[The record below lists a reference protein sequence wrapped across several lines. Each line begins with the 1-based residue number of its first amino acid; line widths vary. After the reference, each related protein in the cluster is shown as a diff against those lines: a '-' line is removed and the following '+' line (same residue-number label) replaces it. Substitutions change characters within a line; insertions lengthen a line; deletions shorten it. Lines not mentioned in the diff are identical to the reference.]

1 MGVCKIR
8 FWETVMLVFKEDVF
22 THARSTSAILVG
34 GDVAVSCG
42 LCGSRYKSN
51 WSVFKELPTS
61 ESDSEKL
68 QESTEKETKKQV
80 NESTRSGDT
89 FSEFWTGWYLNNVQS
104 ESQVIEL
111 LSLKTKEKRQKF
123 C

>member
-1 MGVCKIR
+1 MHVQLQQ
-8 FWETVMLVFKEDVF
+8 FWWAVTLLFSAVFVEADISQIEVF
-22 THARSTSAILVG
+22 SKNYQRQ
-34 GDVAVSCG
+34 
-42 LCGSRYKSN
+42 
-51 WSVFKELPTS
+51 

-68 QESTEKETKKQV
+68 WESTEKETKKQV

-89 FSEFWTGWYLNNVQS
+89 FSEFWTGRYLNNVQS
-104 ESQVIEL
+104 ESQVIEF

>member
-1 MGVCKIR
+1 MEADISQIEVFSKNYQR
-8 FWETVMLVFKEDVF
+8 QSLTVKNC
-22 THARSTSAILVG
+22 RSPQ
-34 GDVAVSCG
+34 
-42 LCGSRYKSN
+42 K
-51 WSVFKELPTS
+51 K
-61 ESDSEKL
+61 K
-68 QESTEKETKKQV
+68 QKKQV

-89 FSEFWTGWYLNNVQS
+89 LSEFWTGRYLNNVQS